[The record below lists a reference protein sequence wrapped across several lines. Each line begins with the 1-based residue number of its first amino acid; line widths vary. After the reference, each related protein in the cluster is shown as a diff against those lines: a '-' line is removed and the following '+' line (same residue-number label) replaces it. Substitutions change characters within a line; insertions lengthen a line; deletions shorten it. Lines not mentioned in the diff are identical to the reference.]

1 MHPTSLLTAYQ
12 GGQALFSLGDH
23 AERRFKRLK
32 SHELATLRAFCDEMK
47 AQGCGVAELDGF
59 FVGYAIERISKE
71 FDLLRF
77 SDALILNIELKA
89 PLRRADKEVKIRRQM
104 RTNHH
109 YLSFLGRP
117 LRLFTFVDKDGFYE
131 YLPQQDQ
138 LTRVDAKEIAD
149 LLRTQKVDPA
159 LDPDTLFVPANYLI
173 SPFRDSAR
181 FIKGQYFLTTS
192 QQSVKEEI
200 LRERKKYPDTC
211 FTLSAAS
218 GTGKT
223 LLLYDLA
230 KTIPA
235 GGGRAALV
243 HCAPLNEDQ
252 RSFRRAHGWCIHSAA
267 EVHPAALACQADLL
281 LVDETQHL
289 SLSQLNALIAA
300 AEASHTTLLLAF
312 DTAPELGVER
322 PAAILAALRRHHPQL
337 RLSAKSLSDKIR
349 INSALAA
356 FIANLFKQETKPAHP
371 PYNCIT
377 IDYLYEPDDLRATT
391 AYLSSQGWTI
401 LTGTASGPG
410 LSLAECGARDIAP
423 LVGSEFSGVAT
434 VLDRR
439 FFYDPTGHLQT
450 TDQTSAAKTAL
461 YQIVTRATD
470 ELRLIVYNN
479 PTLYLHLLRILE
491 H

>member
-12 GGQALFSLGDH
+12 GGQALVSLGDH

-32 SHELATLRAFCDEMK
+32 IHELATLRAFCDEMK

-77 SDALILNIELKA
+77 SDTLILNIELKA
-89 PLRRADKEVKIRRQM
+89 PLRRADKEEKIRRQM

-138 LTRVDAKEIAD
+138 LTRADAAEIAD

-159 LDPDTLFVPANYLI
+159 LDPDALFVPANYLI

-230 KTIPA
+230 KTIHA
-235 GGGRAALV
+235 EGGRAALV

-267 EVHPAALACQADLL
+267 EIHPAALACQADLL

-312 DTAPELGVER
+312 DTAPELGVGR
-322 PAAILAALRRHHPQL
+322 PAAILAALRHHHPRL

-356 FIANLFKQETKPAHP
+356 FMPIFSSRKPNRSILLTTVSPLTTSTSQTIFAP
-371 PYNCIT
+371 PPLIS
-377 IDYLYEPDDLRATT
+377 A
-391 AYLSSQGWTI
+391 
-401 LTGTASGPG
+401 
-410 LSLAECGARDIAP
+410 ARDGP
-423 LVGSEFSGVAT
+423 FSPVQLPDLGSLSQNAVRVT
-434 VLDRR
+434 SR
-439 FFYDPTGHLQT
+439 PS
-450 TDQTSAAKTAL
+450 SAANFLAL
-461 YQIVTRATD
+461 PPFSTVAFSTIPPAIYKPPTRPAPRKQPST
-470 ELRLIVYNN
+470 RSSPGP
-479 PTLYLHLLRILE
+479 PTSSA
-491 H
+491 

>member
-12 GGQALFSLGDH
+12 GGQALVNLGDH

-77 SDALILNIELKA
+77 SNALILNIELKA

-138 LTRVDAKEIAD
+138 LTRADAAEIAD

-159 LDPDTLFVPANYLI
+159 LDPDALFVPANYLI

-230 KTIPA
+230 KTILA
-235 GGGRAALV
+235 EGGRAALV

-252 RSFRRAHGWCIHSAA
+252 RCFRRAHGWCIHSAA
-267 EVHPAALACQADLL
+267 EVHPAALACQADL
-281 LVDETQHL
+281 D
-289 SLSQLNALIAA
+289 
-300 AEASHTTLLLAF
+300 
-312 DTAPELGVER
+312 R
-322 PAAILAALRRHHPQL
+322 
-337 RLSAKSLSDKIR
+337 KS
-349 INSALAA
+349 
-356 FIANLFKQETKPAHP
+356 
-371 PYNCIT
+371 
-377 IDYLYEPDDLRATT
+377 
-391 AYLSSQGWTI
+391 
-401 LTGTASGPG
+401 
-410 LSLAECGARDIAP
+410 
-423 LVGSEFSGVAT
+423 VV
-434 VLDRR
+434 
-439 FFYDPTGHLQT
+439 
-450 TDQTSAAKTAL
+450 
-461 YQIVTRATD
+461 
-470 ELRLIVYNN
+470 
-479 PTLYLHLLRILE
+479 
-491 H
+491 

>member
-1 MHPTSLLTAYQ
+1 MN
-12 GGQALFSLGDH
+12 G
-23 AERRFKRLK
+23 
-32 SHELATLRAFCDEMK
+32 
-47 AQGCGVAELDGF
+47 
-59 FVGYAIERISKE
+59 
-71 FDLLRF
+71 
-77 SDALILNIELKA
+77 
-89 PLRRADKEVKIRRQM
+89 
-104 RTNHH
+104 
-109 YLSFLGRP
+109 
-117 LRLFTFVDKDGFYE
+117 
-131 YLPQQDQ
+131 
-138 LTRVDAKEIAD
+138 
-149 LLRTQKVDPA
+149 
-159 LDPDTLFVPANYLI
+159 
-173 SPFRDSAR
+173 
-181 FIKGQYFLTTS
+181 
-192 QQSVKEEI
+192 
-200 LRERKKYPDTC
+200 
-211 FTLSAAS
+211 
-218 GTGKT
+218 
-223 LLLYDLA
+223 
-230 KTIPA
+230 
-235 GGGRAALV
+235 
-243 HCAPLNEDQ
+243 DQ

-289 SLSQLNALIAA
+289 NLSQLNALIAA

-322 PAAILAALRRHHPQL
+322 PAAILAALRRHHPRL

-410 LSLAECGARDIAP
+410 ISLAECGARDIAP

>member
-12 GGQALFSLGDH
+12 GGQALVSLGDH

-32 SHELATLRAFCDEMK
+32 IHELATLRAFCDEMK

-77 SDALILNIELKA
+77 SNALILNIELKA
-89 PLRRADKEVKIRRQM
+89 PLRRADKEEKIRRQM

-138 LTRVDAKEIAD
+138 LTRADAAEIAD

-230 KTIPA
+230 KTIRA
-235 GGGRAALV
+235 EGGRAALV

-267 EVHPAALACQADLL
+267 DVQPAALACQADLL

-300 AEASHTTLLLAF
+300 AETSHTTLLLAF

-322 PAAILAALRRHHPQL
+322 PAAILAALRHHHPRL

-349 INSALAA
+349 INSAPWLHSSPI
-356 FIANLFKQETKPAHP
+356 FSSRKPSRPILLTIVSPLTTSTSQTIFAP
-371 PYNCIT
+371 PPLIS
-377 IDYLYEPDDLRATT
+377 A
-391 AYLSSQGWTI
+391 
-401 LTGTASGPG
+401 
-410 LSLAECGARDIAP
+410 ARDGP
-423 LVGSEFSGVAT
+423 SSPEQLPDLGSLSQNAVRVT
-434 VLDRR
+434 SR
-439 FFYDPTGHLQT
+439 PS
-450 TDQTSAAKTAL
+450 SAANFLAL
-461 YQIVTRATD
+461 PPFSTVAFSTIPPVICRPPTRPVPPKQPSTRSSPAP
-470 ELRLIVYNN
+470 
-479 PTLYLHLLRILE
+479 PTSSA
-491 H
+491 